1 MKIMR
6 ILLLLLAFSIVLQNT
21 CPYGF
26 AAKTS
31 FAALQTHEC
40 PLKKGGHSPAKD
52 RDSVDG
58 NTDRAL
64 YPAFVLSLPE
74 LQDIMPCSQMNAAY
88 TPLPP
93 GNYRNPFKDPL
104 ARPPAV

>member
-1 MKIMR
+1 MMR
-6 ILLLLLAFSIVLQNT
+6 ILLLLLVFSIALQNT

-40 PLKKGGHSPAKD
+40 PMKKGGHSPVKN

-64 YPAFVLSLPE
+64 YSAFVLSLSDV
-74 LQDIMPCSQMNAAY
+74 QDILPCSHINAVY
-88 TPLPP
+88 TPLSF

-104 ARPPAV
+104 ARPPVV

>member
-1 MKIMR
+1 MKMMR
-6 ILLLLLAFSIVLQNT
+6 ILLLLLTFSIVLQNT

-31 FAALQTHEC
+31 FAAPQTHEC
-40 PLKKGGHSPAKD
+40 PMKKGGHSPAEE

-58 NTDRAL
+58 NTDKTL

-74 LQDIMPCSQMNAAY
+74 LQDIMPCSQMNSAY
-88 TPLPP
+88 TPLPS
-93 GNYRNPFKDPL
+93 GNYKNPFKDPL
-104 ARPPAV
+104 GRPPVV